1 MLRTILFISL
11 LAFIASTQAATAWK
25 AGQFKDDKGDTICV
39 YEYKQGNIY
48 WPSDFVDYCP
58 LTLDVDE

>member
-1 MLRTILFISL
+1 MRKSIIAL
-11 LAFIASTQAATAWK
+11 LLIAFTAPSHAATAWK
-25 AGQFKDDKGDTICV
+25 AGQFKDDDGNTVCV

-58 LTLDVDE
+58 LTIDVDE